1 MSDLIDAIIQTRKTA
16 ANIFVKSL
24 INLDGKSEI
33 EIKEKIL
40 FEVKNHSELF
50 PHGWYDPPP
59 SGVCVLLAQKPFK
72 RLQFDTLRKSEYWPN
87 NDSLFKK
94 ETVGIIYFSPV
105 DCKTKMI
112 GDIGFTIYNGNDK
125 EIKKHIKDCYNTILL
140 IAKHAE
146 VGVKFSEL
154 CSFTEKLFHNKLK
167 IIKWI
172 TLYSDPSRTND
183 INLGHTVPGLFERNF
198 YFGNTFEEIRE
209 TIRTSRV
216 FINEAGNFI
225 IPETCAF
232 TVEVRMIDIK
242 KEYLPSVYFHFI
254 VCFDKGKKTILEN
267 FSQIFDA
274 VGMNYMNSK

>member
-1 MSDLIDAIIQTRKTA
+1 MSDLINAIIETRKTT

-24 INLDGKSEI
+24 VDLDGKSEI

-40 FEVKNHSELF
+40 SEIRNHSELF
-50 PHGWYDPPP
+50 PTGWYDPPP

-87 NDSLFKK
+87 NNSLFKK

-105 DCKTKMI
+105 DRKTKMI
-112 GDIGFTIYNGNDK
+112 GDIGFTIYNGNNE
-125 EIKKHIKDCYNTILL
+125 EIKKHIKDCYNT

-154 CSFTEKLFHNKLK
+154 CAFTEKLFHNKLK

-183 INLGHTVPGLFERNF
+183 INLGHTVPGSFEKNF
-198 YFGNTFEEIRE
+198 YFENTFKEIKE
-209 TIRTSRV
+209 TIRTNRV
-216 FINEAGNFI
+216 FINETGNFI

-232 TVEVRMIDIK
+232 TIEARMIDIK
-242 KEYLPSVYFHFI
+242 KEYFPGVYFHFI

-267 FSQIFDA
+267 FSKIFST
-274 VGMNYMNSK
+274 VGMDYMNSK